1 VESFVSCL
9 SRRIR
14 LPLWGTI
21 AAGLIGCDSGT
32 GVSEGDEECFHRD
45 CVVDLLSEYDQP
57 TWGLGD
63 TLVVR
68 RHPRGEGGSS
78 LFEQWGLYLRTLD
91 GSFERPL
98 LLDAEHEMNTHSPAF
113 SPDGRWV
120 AFVDSR
126 NHVYKVPTSGG
137 PPVRLTSGTR
147 PRSMPTWSPDGSQIA
162 FGVAPG
168 PNAERGLWVV
178 GADGTG
184 ERMLSL
190 PPEEERCP
198 GCPPPQPP
206 YPNGTETPWGA
217 NGPSWDPQED
227 ALIYFA
233 DGVVRY
239 DTATGSTRVLRSV
252 SRSETVYDIAFS
264 PTGHAIAVAMQ
275 TSSRYGVK
283 LGVMPRDGGSIRWL
297 VDGAGDPAWSP
308 DGTRIAY
315 VHTRWPYDGTPG
327 VRDIWEVDVATGERR
342 QVTFAT
348 GVQE

>member
-1 VESFVSCL
+1 MSRL
-9 SRRIR
+9 ARRIQ
-14 LPLWGTI
+14 LPLWGI
-21 AAGLIGCDSGT
+21 VAAGFIGCDSGAEIADD
-32 GVSEGDEECFHRD
+32 GGDECLRRD
-45 CVVDLLSEYDQP
+45 CVIDFLSEYDQP
-57 TWGLGD
+57 SWGPGD

-68 RHPRGEGGSS
+68 RRPRGQGGSS
-78 LFEQWGLYLRTLD
+78 LVEQQGLYLRTLD

-98 LLDAEHEMNTHSPAF
+98 LLNAELDLDLHSPAF

-120 AFVDSR
+120 AFVGSR
-126 NHVYKVPTSGG
+126 NHVFKVATSGG
-137 PPVRLTSGTR
+137 VPMRLTSGSR
-147 PRSMPTWSPDGSQIA
+147 LRSMPTWSPDGSQIA

-184 ERMLSL
+184 ERMLPL

-198 GCPPPQPP
+198 GCAPPQPP
-206 YPNGTETPWGA
+206 YPNGTETPWVA
-217 NGPSWDPQED
+217 NGPSWDPQDD

-239 DTATGSTRVLRSV
+239 DMATGSTRVLRSV
-252 SRSETVYDIAFS
+252 SASEAVYDVAFS
-264 PTGHAIAVAMQ
+264 PTGHAIAVSMQ

-283 LGVMPRDGGSIRWL
+283 LGVMPREGGSIRWL
-297 VDGAGDPAWSP
+297 VDGAENPGWSP
-308 DGTRIAY
+308 DGRRIAY

-348 GVQE
+348 GVSE